1 MKYIIVTT
9 AITRRQERDA
19 MGYRCGGVYHQDIR
33 EGYMRVV
40 IGLIL
45 EG

>member
-1 MKYIIVTT
+1 MKYAIVTT
-9 AITRRQERDA
+9 ALARKQGRDA
-19 MGYRCGGVYHQDIR
+19 MGYRCGGVYHRDIR
-33 EGYMRVV
+33 EDYMRVV